1 LNRTISHATNYLGS
15 GEAQGITLLAWLDIP
30 WVMAHDQNN

>member
-1 LNRTISHATNYLGS
+1 MQQTISGA
-15 GEAQGITLLAWLDIP
+15 AQGITLLAWLDIP